1 MTPFYANLCALC
13 AIAHVIAK
21 RIFLCNT
28 LVCFHNQMCNE
39 CSDQDN
45 HNQAGDEAI
54 AREPV
59 VISVPIWYTKNCDCE
74 ACCKLQTN
82 AAEQPF
88 LLLIS
93 EFIAPIAAKQGGV
106 YRLNIR
112 YARAATFV
120 RPIMVAT

>member
-13 AIAHVIAK
+13 AIAHIIAK

-54 AREPV
+54 AQRAGCDQCTNLVYEE
-59 VISVPIWYTKNCDCE
+59 CDCE

-88 LLLIS
+88 FALD
-93 EFIAPIAAKQGGV
+93 FRQGGV
-106 YRLNIR
+106 YRLTIR

>member
-1 MTPFYANLCALC
+1 MRTYALFALLLMLLPSAYSFAILLFAFTIRCAMNA
-13 AIAHVIAK
+13 AI
-21 RIFLCNT
+21 RITTIRPGMKPLP
-28 LVCFHNQMCNE
+28 
-39 CSDQDN
+39 
-45 HNQAGDEAI
+45 
-54 AREPV
+54 REPV
-59 VISVPIWYTKNCDCE
+59 VISVPIWYTKN
-74 ACCKLQTN
+74 AIVKPVAN
-82 AAEQPF
+82 YRPMPPNSHF

>member
-45 HNQAGDEAI
+45 HNQTGDEAI
-54 AREPV
+54 AQRAG
-59 VISVPIWYTKNCDCE
+59 CDQC
-74 ACCKLQTN
+74 TN
-82 AAEQPF
+82 LVYEECHF